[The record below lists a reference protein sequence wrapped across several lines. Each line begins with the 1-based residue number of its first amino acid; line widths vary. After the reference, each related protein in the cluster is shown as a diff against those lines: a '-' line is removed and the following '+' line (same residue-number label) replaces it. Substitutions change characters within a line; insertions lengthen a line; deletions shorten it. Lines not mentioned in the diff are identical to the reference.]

1 MSYYTIF
8 LTSKFNLE
16 VHKKTRNFLTSTT
29 HLNFINIPLKP
40 SFIIAAPQRAVK
52 PLHKAVTT
60 ALKLMYKQIETYNSK
75 SPVQN
80 NQPVIDTISKR
91 NFKNKALP
99 IAIYDFSTLYTNFP
113 HSKLKNVYLHGF
125 RLDSKLLQL
134 LR

>member
-60 ALKLMYKQIETYNSK
+60 AL
-75 SPVQN
+75 QN

-91 NFKNKALP
+91 NFKNKALS
-99 IAIYDFSTLYTNFP
+99 IAIYDFSTLYTNYIFT
-113 HSKLKNVYLHGF
+113 V
-125 RLDSKLLQL
+125 LD
-134 LR
+134 